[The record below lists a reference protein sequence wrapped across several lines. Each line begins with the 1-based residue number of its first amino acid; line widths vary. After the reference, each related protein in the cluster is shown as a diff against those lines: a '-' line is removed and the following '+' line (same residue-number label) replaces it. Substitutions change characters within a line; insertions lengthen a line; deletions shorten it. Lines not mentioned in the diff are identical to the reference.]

1 MHHVISEWG
10 TAQRADINITVP
22 TATSTWKVTVIF
34 DKDVKAIKVNKGK
47 NEHCDGKVC
56 TFSNRREESF
66 EKVGFKESERN
77 LVKISSVHSST
88 ILTRMYSLYECRV
101 AQ

>member
-1 MHHVISEWG
+1 MSE
-10 TAQRADINITVP
+10 RLKFLLHFSRSP
-22 TATSTWKVTVIF
+22 STLLFQTCKRELRGHSLLG
-34 DKDVKAIKVNKGK
+34 VKTIKTLSMWNVNDPLP
-47 NEHCDGKVC
+47 HAYM
-56 TFSNRREESF
+56 F

-101 AQ
+101 AK